1 MQSFRKWCNIIVG
14 CINIRSFPSGERNI
28 GIYADFL
35 LREGIPFKGNR
46 RKGILVTI
54 NGTAEGH
61 GKCMAFVADMD
72 ALPLVEMNNVPYK
85 SIYNGVMHACGHDAQ
100 AASLMGL

>member
-1 MQSFRKWCNIIVG
+1 MCEPDVRMELKELIKKKTDAIFPEVVQHYRWMHQHPELSFQ
-14 CINIRSFPSGERNI
+14 ERGTSAYI
-28 GIYADFL
+28 ADFL
-35 LREGIPFKGNR
+35 LREGIPFKRGIGGE
-46 RKGILVTI
+46 GILVTI

-85 SIYNGVMHACGHDAQ
+85 
-100 AASLMGL
+100 